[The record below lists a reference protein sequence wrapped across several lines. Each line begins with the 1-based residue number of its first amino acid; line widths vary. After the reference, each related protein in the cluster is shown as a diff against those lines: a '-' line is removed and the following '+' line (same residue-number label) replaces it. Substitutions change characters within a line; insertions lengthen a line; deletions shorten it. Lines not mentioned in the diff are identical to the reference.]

1 MCLSVYVCVCVDQ
14 SDSFF
19 HEKHPRS
26 GAIHPDSFSLKFYLF
41 LSDTVPALSADVLE
55 YPQASPASSNDICDI
70 MKMKTAL
77 IPGKN
82 TASAFITVTAAG
94 LRWNARQRRGA

>member
-1 MCLSVYVCVCVDQ
+1 MPDLSVPEEYYLRHTDLFQLSDLPDSIMRVLDQ

-55 YPQASPASSNDICDI
+55 YPQASPASSNDICE
-70 MKMKTAL
+70 
-77 IPGKN
+77 
-82 TASAFITVTAAG
+82 V
-94 LRWNARQRRGA
+94 